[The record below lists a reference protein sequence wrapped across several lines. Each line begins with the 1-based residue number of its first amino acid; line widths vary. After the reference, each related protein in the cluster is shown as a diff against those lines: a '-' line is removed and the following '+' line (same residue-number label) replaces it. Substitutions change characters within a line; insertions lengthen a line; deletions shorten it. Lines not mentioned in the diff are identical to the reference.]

1 MPMPSAQ
8 LKIKSRKG
16 DIEVTF
22 EFNVDAVKWSMR
34 QLSNAAL
41 KDIARVVMYRVAKN
55 LSIAF
60 PSLRSKIARARRK
73 NAIQYWLRRR
83 EGDLKIG
90 YGKTAGRGAGNTGEA
105 YYAIPAEL
113 GTTTRYAVAGRT
125 YQSVKGGEII
135 YSGTTGKAQPKVG
148 VLRNSVYESLGD
160 IERIYQQY
168 FKQLDSAH
176 PSITEITGDIEGAG
190 E

>member
-1 MPMPSAQ
+1 MGMPNAQ

-22 EFNVDAVKWSMR
+22 KSNVDAVKWSIS

-41 KDIARVVMYRVAKN
+41 WSIARVIMYRVTKN
-55 LSIAF
+55 LSTAF
-60 PSLRSKIARARRK
+60 PALKSKISSTRRK
-73 NAIQYWLRRR
+73 NAIQYWLRRY

-90 YGKTAGRGAGNTGEA
+90 YGKTAGRGAGNTGTA

-113 GTTTRYAVAGRT
+113 GTTTRYAVAGRP
-125 YQSVKGGEII
+125 YRSVKGGEII
-135 YSGTTGKAQPKVG
+135 YSGITGKPQPKVG
-148 VLRNSVYESLGD
+148 VLRNSTYESLGD

-168 FKQLDSAH
+168 FKQLDSDH
-176 PSITEITGDIEGAG
+176 PSITEIKEEIEGAG

>member
-1 MPMPSAQ
+1 MGMPSAK

-22 EFNVDAVKWSMR
+22 KSNVDAVKWSMR

-41 KDIARVVMYRVAKN
+41 RDIARVIMYRVTKN
-55 LSIAF
+55 LSTAF
-60 PSLRSKIARARRK
+60 PALKSKVSSTRRK
-73 NAIQYWLRRR
+73 NAIQYWLRRK
-83 EGDLKIG
+83 EGDLQIG
-90 YGKTAGRGAGNTGEA
+90 YGKTAGRGAGSTGTA

-113 GTTTRYAVAGRT
+113 GTTTRYAVAGRP
-125 YQSVKGGEII
+125 YRSVKVGEII
-135 YSGTTGKAQPKVG
+135 YSGITGKPQPKVG
-148 VLRNSVYESLGD
+148 VLRNSAYESLGD

-168 FKQLDSAH
+168 FKQLDAKQ
-176 PSITEITGDIEGAG
+176 PNITEIIGDIEGAG